1 MLSTSEML
9 VSVLSRCHNRPGTAA
24 VRSRIEECPLADELG
39 CQNGFHKMVHS
50 LPLADNHGD
59 NERSAGREPLT
70 RPHLVAIADDEVEL
84 VHAAGGLVYDRRS
97 VGWDV
102 DVFLL
107 ACANERVLRI
117 LGVRPRILG
126 SIPLPEVLTCRPDVV
141 VASHDVYANTEHVH
155 TYIRETSHQQTELV
169 FWGGVA
175 WPGDPEQGVGL
186 VQYQL
191 SSAAQAFKQHAI
203 GATGASAS
211 TELCA
216 AEIFY
221 SGNRRVLVAGA
232 SQPRW

>member
-1 MLSTSEML
+1 
-9 VSVLSRCHNRPGTAA
+9 
-24 VRSRIEECPLADELG
+24 
-39 CQNGFHKMVHS
+39 MVHRLS
-50 LPLADNHGD
+50 LADNRGD

-84 VHAAGGLVYDRRS
+84 AHAAGGLVYDRRS

-117 LGVRPRILG
+117 LGVHARILG
-126 SIPLPEVLTCRPDVV
+126 SIPLPEVLTGRPDVV
-141 VASHDVYANTEHVH
+141 VASHDVYVNNEHVH
-155 TYIRETSHQQTELV
+155 TYIRETSHQQAELA

-175 WPGDPEQGVGL
+175 WPADLEQGVGL

-191 SSAAQAFKQHAI
+191 SRAAQAFKQHAI

-211 TELCA
+211 TDSCA
-216 AEIFY
+216 AETFHC
-221 SGNRRVLVAGA
+221 GKRRVLVAGA
-232 SQPRW
+232 SQTRWQLSGRS